1 MKRLTLTLGLLAL
14 AAVLAA
20 CSGAAAAPE
29 TPSQPPAGGTAQP
42 PAGGTGDT
50 VTVVAKDIAFQTP
63 DVTVKAGAPVTIDF
77 DNQDGAPHNI
87 AYSDA
92 NGKTVFKGDIV
103 SHTKVAYSVPA
114 LAAGTYTFIC
124 EVHPNMKGT
133 ITAK

>member
-1 MKRLTLTLGLLAL
+1 MKRLTLTFGLVVL

-20 CSGAAAAPE
+20 CSNTSAAP
-29 TPSQPPAGGTAQP
+29 TTTSQPPAGGN
-42 PAGGTGDT
+42 AGDA
-50 VTVVAKDIAFQTP
+50 VTVVAKDIAFKNP
-63 DVTVKAGAPVTIDF
+63 DVAVKAGAPVQIVL

-87 AYSDA
+87 AISDA
-92 NGKTVFKGDIV
+92 NGQGVFKGEIV
-103 SHTKVAYSVPA
+103 SNSKVTYSVPA